1 MELKERIQVLEDRE
15 SIKELMATYCFLVD
29 DDKCAELVNEHFTQD
44 ARCDFRFRP
53 DGLPPLIAD
62 VQEDALPPFIS
73 NGHEEIENFFRN
85 FVGLLLKDMSHT
97 AHNHRISVDGDRAS
111 ADSYFELTARDANTS
126 VPMTGAG
133 RYFDEFERVDGE
145 WRFSQRKADI
155 FYIVPLSPGW

>member
-1 MELKERIQVLEDRE
+1 MELKERIQVFEDRE

-29 DDKCAELVNEHFTQD
+29 DDKCAELVSEHFAQD

-97 AHNHRISVDGDRAS
+97 AHTHRISVDGARAS
-111 ADSYFELTARDANTS
+111 ADSYFELTARDAKTS

-155 FYIVPLSPGW
+155 FYIAPLSPGW

>member
-73 NGHEEIENFFRN
+73 NGHEEIEN
-85 FVGLLLKDMSHT
+85 
-97 AHNHRISVDGDRAS
+97 
-111 ADSYFELTARDANTS
+111 
-126 VPMTGAG
+126 
-133 RYFDEFERVDGE
+133 
-145 WRFSQRKADI
+145 
-155 FYIVPLSPGW
+155 

>member
-1 MELKERIQVLEDRE
+1 MDIEQRIQVLEDRE
-15 SIKELMATYCFLVD
+15 TIKELMATYCFLVD
-29 DDKCAELVNEHFTQD
+29 DDECAELVNDHFTHD
-44 ARCDFRFRP
+44 AHCDFRFRP
-53 DGLPPLIAD
+53 DGLPPLIANAQ
-62 VQEDALPPFIS
+62 QEALPPFIS
-73 NGHEEIENFFRN
+73 NGREEVVNFFRN

-97 AHNHRISVDGDRAS
+97 THNHRIVVDGDRAS
-111 ADSYFELTARDANTS
+111 GDCYFELTARDANTS